1 MQTREVSPLIRA
13 ASSSLHRLGRWF
25 FHSTDSGDWPG
36 RRRAAELNN
45 VRWVALIVSMAL
57 VSAAPAVADD
67 ARLDW
72 PLRPRSVVVRG
83 FNAPSPDWNPGHR
96 GVDLAGAPGQP
107 VYAAGEATVVFAGL
121 LAGRPVV
128 SLAHP
133 GGLHTSY
140 EPVRAAVRAGQPV
153 TAQTVI
159 GELVAGHLGCP
170 AAACLHWGAMW
181 GPASGAD
188 YVDPLGLLKSTAIRL
203 KPLAWRRVCFY
214 GFECAAVVTPPG
226 VSAP

>member
-1 MQTREVSPLIRA
+1 MALVS
-13 ASSSLHRLGRWF
+13 W
-25 FHSTDSGDWPG
+25 W
-36 RRRAAELNN
+36 
-45 VRWVALIVSMAL
+45 AL

-67 ARLDW
+67 PRLDW
-72 PLRPRSVVVRG
+72 PLRPRPAVARE
-83 FNAPSPDWNPGHR
+83 FDAPSPNWNPGHR

-107 VYAAGEATVVFAGL
+107 VYAAGAATVVFAGV

-140 EPVRAAVRAGQPV
+140 EPVRAVVRVGQLV
-153 TAQTVI
+153 TDETVI
-159 GELVAGHLGCP
+159 GELVAGHVGCR

-181 GPASGAD
+181 GSASGAD

-203 KPLAWRRVCFY
+203 KPLN
-214 GFECAAVVTPPG
+214 G
-226 VSAP
+226 